1 MLDLLFRK
9 ALHLWMYVM
18 KQLEKDEE
26 VQAFMTKCK
35 ELYTVEGDT
44 ETRLKNYSFYVHGWF
59 VPWLIEQK
67 MAGNLKKGKLSNV
80 LMKF

>member
-18 KQLEKDEE
+18 KKLDRDEE
-26 VQAFMTKCK
+26 VQAFMAKCK
-35 ELYTVEGDT
+35 ELYTVEADT
-44 ETRLKNYSFYVHGWF
+44 ENRLKNYSLYVHGWF

-67 MAGNLKKGKLSNV
+67 MAGNLKKGK
-80 LMKF
+80 